1 VRLVL
6 DTVIVVAAIRSNL
19 GASNRLLLAA
29 LDRRF
34 TLLVSTPLLLEYEA
48 VLTRPEHLA
57 ASDLAISDVQIL
69 LDAVTAVAAPVRL
82 SFRWRPA
89 VRDANDDMVFE
100 TAVNGQADAI
110 VTFNQK
116 DFAMTAKRFS
126 LALLPPAEALSLLEK
141 EV

>member
-1 VRLVL
+1 
-6 DTVIVVAAIRSNL
+6 
-19 GASNRLLLAA
+19 
-29 LDRRF
+29 
-34 TLLVSTPLLLEYEA
+34 
-48 VLTRPEHLA
+48 
-57 ASDLAISDVQIL
+57 
-69 LDAVTAVAAPVRL
+69 
-82 SFRWRPA
+82 
-89 VRDANDDMVFE
+89 MVFE